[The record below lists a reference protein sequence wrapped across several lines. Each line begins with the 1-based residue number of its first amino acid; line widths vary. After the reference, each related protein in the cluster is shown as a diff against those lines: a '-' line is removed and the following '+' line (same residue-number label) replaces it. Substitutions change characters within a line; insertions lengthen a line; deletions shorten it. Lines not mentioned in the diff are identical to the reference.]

1 MYISA
6 IASFYLLSNRIIKDL
21 FRFLRC
27 RNCGD
32 FTGDSYTG
40 THFFERH

>member
-6 IASFYLLSNRIIKDL
+6 IASFYLLSKRIIKDL
-21 FRFLRC
+21 LRFLRC
-27 RNCGD
+27 LNCGD
-32 FTGDSYTG
+32 FKGNYYTG